1 MLTVTQVSQAMQTV
15 LTKVA
20 KRAGRSSGFIQR
32 EVKLTGASFVQS
44 LVFGWLANPAATLEE
59 LCQSAAVVGV
69 EISPQGLDQR
79 FSAQAAE
86 CLYQVLQAS
95 VGQVIAAE
103 PVAVP
108 VLARFAGVYLEDSS
122 TVILP
127 SDLAEVWSG
136 CGNATG
142 QGQAAV
148 KLNVRLDSLSGGLVG
163 PRLSAGRSH
172 DRKSAAARE
181 QLPPG
186 ALYLADLSYWHLTDL
201 AAMDQAGVMWLS
213 RVKPQTAI
221 FTQSGQRWSLE
232 SLLQAQS
239 DDEVELAVE
248 LGVQHRLPARLVAR
262 RVPAAV
268 AQQRRRRIRAEAKRR
283 GRTPSQAQLARAEW
297 LVFVT
302 NGPQHLLSLAE
313 IFVLARV
320 RWQIELL
327 FKLWKSHN
335 MIDTSRSAK
344 PWRRLCEL
352 YAKLIGVVIQHW
364 LLLVGC
370 WHFPNRS
377 LFKAAQTVQ
386 KHAWYLAAVFT
397 CPVALAQALTSIQ
410 RCLAAGCRINKRRS
424 LPHTYQLLLALDD
437 GGLA

>member
-20 KRAGRSSGFIQR
+20 QQAGRSSGFIQR

-44 LVFGWLANPAATLEE
+44 LVFGWLANPAASLEE

-79 FSAQAAE
+79 FTAQAAE

-95 VGQVIAAE
+95 VNQVIAAE

-108 VLARFAGVYLEDSS
+108 VLERFTGVYLEDSS

-127 SDLAEVWSG
+127 NDLAAVWSG
-136 CGNATG
+136 CGNGTG

-148 KLNVRLDSLSGGLVG
+148 KLNVGLDSLTGGLVG
-163 PRLSAGRSH
+163 PGLSAGRSH
-172 DRKSAAARE
+172 DRQAAVVRE
-181 QLPPG
+181 QLPSG
-186 ALYLADLSYWHLTDL
+186 SLYMADLSYWHLTDL
-201 AAMDQAGVMWLS
+201 AAMDQAGVIWLS
-213 RVKPQTAI
+213 RLKPQTAI
-221 FTQSGQRWSLE
+221 FTPSGQRWSLE
-232 SLLQAQS
+232 SLLQAQTG
-239 DDEVELAVE
+239 DEVELMVE
-248 LGVQHRLPARLVAR
+248 LGVQHRLAARLVAR

-268 AQQRRRRIRAEAKRR
+268 AQQRRRRIRAEAKRK

-302 NGPQHLLSLAE
+302 NGPPHLLSLAE

-364 LLLVGC
+364 ILLVGC
-370 WHFPNRS
+370 WHFPDRS
-377 LFKAAQTVQ
+377 LFKAAQTIQ

-397 CPVALAQALTSIQ
+397 CPVALVQALTSIQ

-437 GGLA
+437 GGLP